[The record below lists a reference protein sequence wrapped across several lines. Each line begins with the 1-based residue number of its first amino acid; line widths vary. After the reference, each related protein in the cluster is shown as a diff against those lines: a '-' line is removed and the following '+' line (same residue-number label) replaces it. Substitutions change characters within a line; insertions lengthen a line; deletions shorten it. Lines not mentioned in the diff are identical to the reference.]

1 MTRPTRP
8 TRDDRGQAT
17 LLIVGFAVLLLMMT
31 AVVVDASAA
40 FLRRQSLDTLADGAA
55 LAGADAGSA
64 DLDLLYA
71 EGLDAVRLAQ
81 AEAAARAAVAA
92 YLRDTGALAT
102 YPGLTWTLDVDGTDV
117 VVELH
122 APLHLPLALPGAPG
136 TTTVGATARA
146 AVVVE

>member
-1 MTRPTRP
+1 MTARRE
-8 TRDDRGQAT
+8 DRGQAT
-17 LLIVGFAVLLLMMT
+17 LLIVGFAVVLLMMT

-64 DLDLLYA
+64 NLDLLYA
-71 EGLDAVRLAQ
+71 EGVDAARLAQ
-81 AEAAARAAVAA
+81 AEPAARAAVAS
-92 YLRDTGALAT
+92 YLRETGALAA

-117 VVELH
+117 VVEVR
-122 APLHLPLALPGAPG
+122 APLDLPLTLPGGPDA
-136 TTTVGATARA
+136 TTVAASARA

>member
-1 MTRPTRP
+1 MSRA
-8 TRDDRGQAT
+8 RDDAGQAT

-64 DLDLLYA
+64 DLDLLYG

-81 AEAAARAAVAA
+81 AEPAARAAVAS

-117 VVELH
+117 VVALE
-122 APLHLPLALPGAPG
+122 APLDLPLTVPGAPG
-136 TTTVGATARA
+136 TTTVGASARA
-146 AVVVE
+146 AVVLE